1 MSKLSDGIPE
11 PIKIAISDRSKR
23 TTAEFCSDE
32 QEGYRC
38 MLLKGHAGMHECL
51 AYEGIAR
58 WQSRSVGD
66 EIAAVPRER

>member
-11 PIKIAISDRSKR
+11 PLVINERSKR
-23 TTAEFCSDE
+23 TTTEFCNE
-32 QEGYRC
+32 QQEGYRC

-58 WQSRSVGD
+58 WASSPAGQ
-66 EIAAVPRER
+66 